1 MAQNIDKA
9 PLKLYTRVKMSMAG
23 VARPSTHWH
32 MITNDWEIF
41 IMDTFL
47 LKEFITLSEFGNFQI
62 ASEELHIS
70 QSALSK
76 HIKKLEEE
84 LEVPLFDRTNYGI
97 SLNEYGITFQ
107 NYALQICHLADES
120 IKTLGKLRTENDKKF
135 CIGFMELHAHYG
147 LIETIALFRKLN
159 PDIEVSMVEAR
170 GEQLRTML
178 DSNICDFIF
187 SADFPDN
194 EDKYRK
200 SFYNSDKI
208 IVVLPERHPL
218 ANRKVLRI
226 EDLKNESFIIHNT
239 TLELRLLNEYYNA
252 AGIDLSGSL
261 HSTKAS
267 TILRMIRQNLG
278 ISIISKACVLSYNL
292 AGLVL
297 VDFEPRITF
306 DICMFSLKRHKP
318 APSMK
323 RFIKFVEE
331 QQKANS
337 ILALDETS

>member
-1 MAQNIDKA
+1 
-9 PLKLYTRVKMSMAG
+9 MAG

-208 IVVLPERHPL
+208 IVVRLPPQHQGVDHT
-218 ANRKVLRI
+218 ANDSAKFRDFHYQQSLR
-226 EDLKNESFIIHNT
+226 SF
-239 TLELRLLNEYYNA
+239 L
-252 AGIDLSGSL
+252 
-261 HSTKAS
+261 
-267 TILRMIRQNLG
+267 
-278 ISIISKACVLSYNL
+278 
-292 AGLVL
+292 
-297 VDFEPRITF
+297 
-306 DICMFSLKRHKP
+306 
-318 APSMK
+318 
-323 RFIKFVEE
+323 
-331 QQKANS
+331 
-337 ILALDETS
+337 